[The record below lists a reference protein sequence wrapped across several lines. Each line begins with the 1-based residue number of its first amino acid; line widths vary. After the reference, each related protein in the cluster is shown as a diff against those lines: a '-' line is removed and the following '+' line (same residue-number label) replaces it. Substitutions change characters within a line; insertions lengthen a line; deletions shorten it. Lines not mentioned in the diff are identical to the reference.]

1 LIGIGSAP
9 SGAPPRC
16 NGETG
21 QAQKAARAVFVLLVV
36 ACIGAFVA
44 AQRLKHTPAAVQQFK
59 MNPSFTP
66 VRPSV
71 AACRGRVPKR
81 LVNTQRPRIEY
92 LSFKLAQA
100 DQVTAEIVD
109 EANHRTAVLA
119 RDLPAERYKVA
130 SLCWNGR
137 TGPRESGEIAPPG
150 IYHLRVYLHEQKLTR
165 ESPPHTFELEAAKR
179 RRGRR

>member
-1 LIGIGSAP
+1 MGSAP
-9 SGAPPRC
+9 FGAPPWSS
-16 NGETG
+16 NGDSE
-21 QAQKAARAVFVLLVV
+21 QAQKAARVVFVLLVI
-36 ACIGAFVA
+36 ACLGAFGA

-59 MNPSFTP
+59 MNSFFTP

-109 EANHRTAVLA
+109 EANHRIAVLA
-119 RDLPAERYKVA
+119 RDLPAERYKVV

-150 IYHLRVYLHEQKLTR
+150 IYHLRVYLREQNLTR
-165 ESPPHTFELEAAKR
+165 ESLPHTFELEATKR
-179 RRGRR
+179 